1 MKNVFFKPWIGKVY
15 ESGGIFGKK
24 VLVVGE
30 SHYCDK
36 DICPECGNPEHGE
49 KCAKFTTDVVNSY
62 LSEDEN
68 NGRWTATFKK
78 FEKSMVGHDT
88 TPNESHEIWDSI
100 AFYNFLQRAM
110 NGPRQAGAYADYENS
125 EPAFWDV
132 MEELQP
138 EVMIAWGVTRM
149 YDNMPGGNAWS
160 SEEDIVVD
168 GYHIRNGWYTLKSGK
183 RVRAI
188 WVYHP
193 SAGYSW
199 DWWHKVIKDIL

>member
-1 MKNVFFKPWIGKVY
+1 MENVFFKPWIGKDY
-15 ESGGIFGKK
+15 NSGGIFGKK
-24 VLVVGE
+24 LLVVGE

-36 DICPECGNPEHGE
+36 DICPECGNPEDAG
-49 KCAKFTTDVVNSY
+49 KCANFTTDVVNSY
-62 LSEDEN
+62 LSEDKK
-68 NGRWTATFKK
+68 NGRWTSTFKK
-78 FEKSMVGHDT
+78 FEKSMVGDT
-88 TPNESHEIWDSI
+88 TPVESREIWDSI

-138 EVMIAWGVTRM
+138 DVMIAWGVTRM
-149 YDNMPGGNAWS
+149 YDNMPGGEAW
-160 SEEDIVVD
+160 EPEQDIVVD
-168 GYHIRNGWYTLKSGK
+168 GYHTRNGWYTLKSGN

-199 DWWHKVIKDIL
+199 NWWNKVIKTVL

>member
-1 MKNVFFKPWIGKVY
+1 MKNVFFKPWIGNDY
-15 ESGGIFGKK
+15 NSGGIFGKK

-30 SHYCDK
+30 SHYCQK
-36 DICPECGNPEHGE
+36 ETCPECGNPEYAGE
-49 KCAKFTTDVVNSY
+49 CADFTTDVVNSY
-62 LSEDEN
+62 LSEDEK

-78 FEKSMVGHDT
+78 FEKSMIG
-88 TPNESHEIWDSI
+88 PNAYSVSSKEIWKSI
-100 AFYNFLQRAM
+100 AFYNFLQIAM
-110 NGPRQAGAYADYENS
+110 NGPRQGGAYTDYENS
-125 EPAFWDV
+125 VSAFWEV

-149 YDNMPGGNAWS
+149 YDNMPGGDTWHREN
-160 SEEDIVVD
+160 DIVVD
-168 GYHIRNGWYTLKSGK
+168 GYHVRNGWYTLKSGK

-199 DWWHKVIKDIL
+199 DWWHKVIKEVL